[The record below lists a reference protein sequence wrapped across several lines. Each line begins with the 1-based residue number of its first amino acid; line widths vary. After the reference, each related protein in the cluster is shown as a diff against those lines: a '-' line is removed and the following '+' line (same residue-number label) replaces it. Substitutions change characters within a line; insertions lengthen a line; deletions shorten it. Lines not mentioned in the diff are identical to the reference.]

1 MTEYDS
7 GPIEPVNL
15 FGRTGGERFEE
26 MFCNPSSSHPQADSS
41 GAKASSQSVD
51 PPAAEA
57 EGIAVSQDESHPAF
71 SEAEPVSEPVVEPVV
86 EAAPAVEANAE
97 DALSEAAPEESRRPT
112 GPRGPNMHTSP
123 TTLAELAP
131 QGCSITLNSNLALGF
146 GPLDCHLCSIT
157 VCF

>member
-1 MTEYDS
+1 MARGKGRGKTRADEKVTDYDS

-71 SEAEPVSEPVVEPVV
+71 FR
-86 EAAPAVEANAE
+86 
-97 DALSEAAPEESRRPT
+97 SRAC
-112 GPRGPNMHTSP
+112 
-123 TTLAELAP
+123 L
-131 QGCSITLNSNLALGF
+131 
-146 GPLDCHLCSIT
+146 
-157 VCF
+157 